1 MRNKIAMFF
10 LFVVILS
17 LSAFNLTGSQK
28 FIIFDEAVT
37 TTNDTL
43 VSEWVSIGSSQNVA
57 IFYNTDDTSYVKGSF
72 EYRYGQTTAISSV
85 TADTLSLDTRG
96 GALTGLS
103 KGKVLRGYGLAADL
117 IPGANAVR
125 VTMIWKAGSETTTA
139 VKVGIIYE

>member
-28 FIIFDEAVT
+28 FIIYDEAVT
-37 TTNDTL
+37 TSNDTL

-72 EYRYGQTTAISSV
+72 EYRYGSV
-85 TADTLSLDTRG
+85 TSVNSLTADTLSLDTRG
-96 GALTGLS
+96 SALTGIS
-103 KGKVLRGYGLAADL
+103 KGKVLRGYGLTADL

-125 VTMIWKAGSETTTA
+125 VTMIWKAGSEATTA